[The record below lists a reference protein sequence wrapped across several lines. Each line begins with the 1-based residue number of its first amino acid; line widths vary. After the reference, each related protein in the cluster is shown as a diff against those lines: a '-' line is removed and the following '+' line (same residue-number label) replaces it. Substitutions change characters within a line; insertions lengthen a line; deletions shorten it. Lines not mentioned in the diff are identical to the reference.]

1 MHFAT
6 KLLSNFATTEAELK
20 ILYISQYFPPEMGAP
35 AARVSELSQLWARA
49 GHDVT
54 VLTGFPNHP
63 DGVLRPEYRRHF
75 RRLVYRERLQS
86 VNVVRSWLLP
96 FANRKVYER
105 VLNHGSFFASAAITG
120 SCLDRPEVV
129 IATSPQL
136 LVGVSGWWV
145 AKLKRVPFVLEV
157 RDLWPESLKAVGV
170 SSGDS
175 ALYRI
180 LETIAGFLYRRADRI
195 VVVTPAFREYL
206 MDRWCVP
213 AQKISVIPNG
223 VQTATFEPRVA
234 SSGLRQ
240 ELQVEGKFVVSFIGT
255 IGLAH
260 GLQTLVTAAE
270 KLQAT
275 DANILFVLVGEGADR
290 QRLIE
295 LARSRGLRN
304 IRFVE
309 QQPRENVPDYI
320 ALSDVCLVLLKK
332 SDVFETVIPSKML
345 EFMSCARP
353 IILGVAGQAR
363 EILERSRGGLCIE
376 PENATALCEAI
387 LKLRDDARLRETF
400 GRNGREYIA
409 ENFSRERTAADYL
422 EVLRETAEAGMSAE
436 AAVAA

>member
-1 MHFAT
+1 M
-6 KLLSNFATTEAELK
+6 
-20 ILYISQYFPPEMGAP
+20 
-35 AARVSELSQLWARA
+35 
-49 GHDVT
+49 
-54 VLTGFPNHP
+54 
-63 DGVLRPEYRRHF
+63 
-75 RRLVYRERLQS
+75 
-86 VNVVRSWLLP
+86 
-96 FANRKVYER
+96 
-105 VLNHGSFFASAAITG
+105 
-120 SCLDRPEVV
+120 
-129 IATSPQL
+129 
-136 LVGVSGWWV
+136 
-145 AKLKRVPFVLEV
+145 
-157 RDLWPESLKAVGV
+157 
-170 SSGDS
+170 
-175 ALYRI
+175 
-180 LETIAGFLYRRADRI
+180 
-195 VVVTPAFREYL
+195 
-206 MDRWCVP
+206 
-213 AQKISVIPNG
+213 
-223 VQTATFEPRVA
+223 
-234 SSGLRQ
+234 
-240 ELQVEGKFVVSFIGT
+240 
-255 IGLAH
+255 GLAH

-270 KLQAT
+270 KLHAT
-275 DANILFVLVGEGADR
+275 DANIQFVLVGEGADR